1 MLADLDRI
9 AKRHSTLNL
18 DERAHLRRLV
28 TSWVALSDFSFA
40 DLLLFAPVKSK
51 EGEGSAWR
59 TVSGDP
65 AELVTMAHARPAT
78 AQTLYPKDQIGRF
91 QTFELRPL
99 VTAALRSG
107 QIESQIT
114 DEPEHGEVRVTAVPV
129 RFEGNV
135 IAIMTR
141 EATRSDERIHG
152 KLQRSYSDVSNRLIS
167 MIASGVFPFKH
178 EDALTEE
185 TPRVGDGAL
194 ILDRERRICYSS
206 PNAVSAL
213 HRTGFHGEVEG
224 RRLGELG
231 FSGDVVEEAYR
242 VQMPAV
248 DELERGETVSIL
260 ARILP
265 LVSNSG
271 VTDGAV
277 VLVRD
282 VSDIRHRDRLLV
294 SMDTTIREIHHRVKN
309 NLQTVSSL
317 LRLQARRVDS
327 QEAKDAI
334 GESVRRI
341 ASIANVHDLLSNANS
356 DNVLLGDVVQP
367 ILKMIHTGLVSPD
380 VPIEFRLV
388 GKGPMLV
395 SSLASSL
402 AVLVTELVQN
412 AVEHGY
418 PPGSEGGT
426 VIVEL
431 ISDESTLTV
440 LVKDDGIGLPE
451 EFDLPASAGLGL
463 TIAQTLASHE
473 LNGSLCIESRDPG
486 PGTIAR
492 MDLDLKQ

>member
-9 AKRHSTLNL
+9 ARRQTALNA
-18 DERAHLRRLV
+18 DERGHLRRLV

-40 DLLLFAPVKSK
+40 DLLLFAPTRSV
-51 EGEGSAWR
+51 EDGGEGWQ
-59 TVSGDP
+59 TTDGKVG
-65 AELVTMAHARPAT
+65 ELVTLGQARPAT
-78 AQTLYPKDQIGRF
+78 AQTLYPEDEIGCW
-91 QTFELRPL
+91 QTFESRPL
-99 VTAALRSG
+99 VASVWHSG
-107 QIESQIT
+107 EIENQIT
-114 DEPEHGEVRVTAVPV
+114 VEPDWGEVRVTAVPV
-129 RFEGNV
+129 RFEGKV
-135 IAIMTR
+135 IAILTR
-141 EATRSDERIHG
+141 EAASAEERIHG
-152 KLQRSYSDVSNRLIS
+152 KLERSYSDVSNRLIE
-167 MIASGVFPFKH
+167 MISSGVFPFKQ
-178 EDALTEE
+178 EDILTEE
-185 TPRVGDGAL
+185 TPRVGDGVM
-194 ILDRERRICYSS
+194 ILDWERRICYSS

-231 FSGDVVEEAYR
+231 FSGDLIEEAYR

-248 DELERGETVSIL
+248 DELERGDAVSIL
-260 ARILP
+260 TRIFP
-265 LVSNSG
+265 LVSDSG

-294 SMDTTIREIHHRVKN
+294 SMDATIREIHHRVKN

-341 ASIANVHDLLSNANS
+341 ASIANVHDLLSNADS
-356 DNVLLGDVVQP
+356 DSVLLGDVVQP
-367 ILKMIHTGLVSPD
+367 ILSMIHNGLVSPD
-380 VPIEFRLV
+380 IPIEFRLV
-388 GKGPMLV
+388 GDGPTLA

-418 PPGSEGGT
+418 PPGSAGGT
-426 VIVEL
+426 IVVEL
-431 ISDESTLTV
+431 LSDNSTLTV
-440 LVKDDGIGLPE
+440 LVKDDGIGLPKGFE
-451 EFDLPASAGLGL
+451 LPESAGLGL
-463 TIAQTLASHE
+463 TIAQTLATHE
-473 LNGSLCIESRDPG
+473 LKGSLRIEAQDRG
-486 PGTIAR
+486 PGTIAQ